1 MMHEKTGRSLLIKEG
16 APCGGLMQEGKRK
29 NKGLQNVLHVA
40 APWFFSCD
48 ALCNSFFCSSI
59 SESLAIILRLCVPQL
74 IIRTGWIADQ
84 LLVRAKL
91 NKLALLEHR
100 DVFAEP
106 AGG

>member
-29 NKGLQNVLHVA
+29 NKGLQNVCILQ
-40 APWFFSCD
+40 PLFFSCD

>member
-1 MMHEKTGRSLLIKEG
+1 MFCI
-16 APCGGLMQEGKRK
+16 
-29 NKGLQNVLHVA
+29 LQPL
-40 APWFFSCD
+40 FFSMRC
-48 ALCNSFFCSSI
+48 ALQQLFCSSI

>member
-29 NKGLQNVLHVA
+29 NKGLQNILQPLV
-40 APWFFSCD
+40 FFSCD

>member
-29 NKGLQNVLHVA
+29 NKGLQNVFAFCSPL
-40 APWFFSCD
+40 FFSCD

>member
-1 MMHEKTGRSLLIKEG
+1 MKKQGAPFLKEG

-29 NKGLQNVLHVA
+29 NKGLQNVLHFA
-40 APWFFSCD
+40 APCFFFMRC
-48 ALCNSFFCSSI
+48 ALQQLFCSSI

>member
-1 MMHEKTGRSLLIKEG
+1 MFCI
-16 APCGGLMQEGKRK
+16 
-29 NKGLQNVLHVA
+29 LQPLG
-40 APWFFSCD
+40 FFH
-48 ALCNSFFCSSI
+48 AMRCSSI

>member
-1 MMHEKTGRSLLIKEG
+1 MRKTVVSG
-16 APCGGLMQEGKRK
+16 AQILNFACVRQKRFFKKGL
-29 NKGLQNVLHVA
+29 LQNVLHFA